1 MPWIAAS
8 LAGRHAWWVDVL
20 ASVLALVAAQAVV
33 LTVVTVIDNRQGDVS
48 LDPIDAVAVF
58 GATIDSSDL
67 SELPALSIA
76 LQGEVSGLYPGAVVD
91 LALSMTNPT
100 RLEVLV
106 DTVDVTV
113 GQPDSLGC
121 PTEALLIGDARS
133 TARASIPVNVL
144 LEAEATTEVAIR
156 LALSSTAPQACQ
168 GAVFP
173 LTYRSAG
180 WLQ

>member
-1 MPWIAAS
+1 MSRIATS

-20 ASVLALVAAQAVV
+20 ASVLALGAAQALVF
-33 LTVVTVIDNRQGDVS
+33 TVVTVIDNRQDSTS

-67 SELPALSIA
+67 SELPPLSIA
-76 LQGEVSGLYPGAVVD
+76 LQGDVSGLYPGAVVN

-100 RLEVLV
+100 PLEVLV

-113 GQPDSLGC
+113 GQPDALGC
-121 PTEALLIGDARS
+121 PTEALLIGDARN
-133 TARASIPVNVL
+133 TVRGSIPVNTL
-144 LEAEATTEVAIR
+144 LRAEATTEVAIR
-156 LALSSTAPQACQ
+156 LALSDTAPEACQ

-180 WLQ
+180 WLP